1 MGHVE
6 KPKTQKEQID
16 QMWMVLIGSNGD
28 GIAAITKKNN
38 QDIQEVKGTMQ
49 RFEDTRFTTCPT
61 KLWLEEMWSERK
73 KEKERQ
79 VDVKLVVYG
88 LIVGL
93 VASLPSVIAILQA
106 GGG

>member
-1 MGHVE
+1 MGRVE

-28 GIAAITKKNN
+28 GIVEITKQNHR
-38 QDIQEVKGTMQ
+38 DIQELKSSIQ
-49 RFEDTRFTTCPT
+49 HSQDSRFSTCPT
-61 KLWLEEMWSERK
+61 KIWLEEMWSKSKQAKERK
-73 KEKERQ
+73 
-79 VDVKLVVYG
+79 VDVQLVIYG